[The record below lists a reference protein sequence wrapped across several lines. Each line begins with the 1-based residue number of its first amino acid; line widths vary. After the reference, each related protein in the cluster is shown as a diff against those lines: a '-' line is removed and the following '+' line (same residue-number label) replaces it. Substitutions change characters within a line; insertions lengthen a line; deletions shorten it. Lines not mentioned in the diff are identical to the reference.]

1 MVQSYR
7 IHKLLSSLVGQHTCP
22 VSFSST
28 PFLMHQCRVVTCT
41 SNSNSCGLSPC
52 NVIGY
57 KIYVWR
63 YSVKTC
69 AKPRARSS
77 AMFSQP
83 QVSAWKTEFQS
94 DIIWFNSWFAMVT
107 SGSCACDHVP
117 DKNSS
122 IVPARHPGSSM
133 CHKPNVSKLHTST
146 DVGPFPHHI
155 FNYHKRRFQ
164 DQRLIYLSN
173 RVILFQLAS
182 ASNVWFQEGNQISHV
197 ETHLRS
203 VQNPYGFII
212 RDCTT
217 LSLSLFIYIWEYHPP
232 LWEICSQPA
241 GTTGQAFPAA
251 FAAASGSL
259 PTSPSA
265 SGNARRACGHWEC
278 PGGRLWKLVINRQY
292 P

>member
-1 MVQSYR
+1 
-7 IHKLLSSLVGQHTCP
+7 
-22 VSFSST
+22 
-28 PFLMHQCRVVTCT
+28 
-41 SNSNSCGLSPC
+41 
-52 NVIGY
+52 
-57 KIYVWR
+57 
-63 YSVKTC
+63 
-69 AKPRARSS
+69 
-77 AMFSQP
+77 
-83 QVSAWKTEFQS
+83 
-94 DIIWFNSWFAMVT
+94 MVT

-197 ETHLRS
+197 VTHLRS

-217 LSLSLFIYIWEYHPP
+217 LSLSLSLYIYMGISSSIMGNLFSTSRDDRPGLPCRIRSCQRLVAHVAVGVRQRTEGVWP
-232 LWEICSQPA
+232 LGVSWRPSVEA
-241 GTTGQAFPAA
+241 G
-251 FAAASGSL
+251 
-259 PTSPSA
+259 
-265 SGNARRACGHWEC
+265 N
-278 PGGRLWKLVINRQY
+278 
-292 P
+292 

>member
-217 LSLSLFIYIWEYHPP
+217 LSLSLYIYIYGNIILHYGKSVLNQPGRQARP
-232 LWEICSQPA
+232 SLPHSQL
-241 GTTGQAFPAA
+241 PAA
-251 FAAASGSL
+251 RC
-259 PTSPSA
+259 P
-265 SGNARRACGHWEC
+265 RRRRRPATH
-278 PGGRLWKLVINRQY
+278 GGRVATGSVLAAVCGSW
-292 P
+292 